1 MQGDEEH
8 ERRVKVW
15 GKPCSVTVYRESK
28 SVWVAVGDYMG
39 ESIRVQDS
47 SKGGATRIWIR
58 AATYKGRL

>member
-15 GKPCSVTVYRESK
+15 GKPCSITVYRESK
-28 SVWVAVGDYMG
+28 SVWFAVGDYMG
-39 ESIRVQDS
+39 ESINS

>member
-47 SKGGATRIWIR
+47 SKGGATRI
-58 AATYKGRL
+58 